1 MLDLIVSFSML
12 SLMEIVLGIDNIIF
26 ISILADRLPEH
37 LREKARKWGLA
48 GAFVSR
54 LVLLSMIAWI
64 AKLTTPLFTIAE
76 IDFSGRNLVLLFG
89 GLFLIYKA
97 TKEIHHK
104 VEGEDDSLEPKGP
117 VSFQSVLTQIII
129 LDMVFSLD
137 SVITAVGMVKELS
150 VMVGAN
156 IVALVVML
164 AVGGTISKFINK
176 HPTVKILALSFLLI
190 IGLAL
195 VGEGLALHIPKG
207 YIYFAMGF
215 SVFVEVLNLRSSE
228 KRRKKLKAANS

>member
-1 MLDLIVSFSML
+1 MWDLVISFAML

-26 ISILADRLPEH
+26 ISILADRLPTE
-37 LREKARKWGLA
+37 LRDKARRWGLA

-64 AKLTTPLFTIAE
+64 AKLTTPLFTAFDIEFA
-76 IDFSGRNLVLLFG
+76 GRNLVLLLG

-104 VEGEDDSLEPKGP
+104 VEGGDEDLTAKGP
-117 VSFQSVLTQIII
+117 ATFSSVIMQIMI

-137 SVITAVGMVKELS
+137 SVITAVGMVQSLG

-156 IVALVVML
+156 IVALGVML
-164 AVGGTISKFINK
+164 VLGGTISRFINR
-176 HPTVKILALSFLLI
+176 HPTVKILALSFLLV

-215 SVFVEVLNLRSSE
+215 SIFVEVLNLRSGE
-228 KRRKKLKAANS
+228 KKRKKKALS